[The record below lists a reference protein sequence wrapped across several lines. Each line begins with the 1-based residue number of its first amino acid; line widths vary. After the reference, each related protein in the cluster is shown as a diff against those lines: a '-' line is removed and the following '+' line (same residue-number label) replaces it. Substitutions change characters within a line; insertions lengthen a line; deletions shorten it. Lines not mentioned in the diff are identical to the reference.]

1 MKRPENSF
9 QKTLY
14 AGKKQGL
21 LWLGLSRPYSAK
33 VVSDI
38 TGKVD

>member
-1 MKRPENSF
+1 MKTPENSF
-9 QKTLY
+9 QKALY

>member
-1 MKRPENSF
+1 MKTPENSF
-9 QKTLY
+9 QKTRY

-21 LWLGLSRPYSAK
+21 LWLGLNSPSSAK

-38 TGKVD
+38 TRKVD